1 LNMANDLIM
10 STDIEYNNNIRVFKR
25 IKTNKRFKKL
35 VDKYDATFLY
45 FGSK

>member
-1 LNMANDLIM
+1 MANDLVM
-10 STDIEYNNNIRVFKR
+10 SNEVEYKNNIRVFKR

-35 VDKYDATFLY
+35 VDKYDSTYLY